1 MSIKLLKSLKIA
13 DKLKVQSCMLG
24 VVNMKKLKKTC
35 AAVTAAILA
44 ASCAQMNWEKSVV
57 KAESSVLASSF
68 DSTTDGWSARGG
80 CSVKVSSNAYK
91 GAGSLF
97 ISDRT
102 SSWNGALISVDDLL
116 GSNDTY
122 AFSAY
127 VMYDEGESEEEFYM
141 SMQYND
147 QSGKVVYEHMAL
159 QTVKKGTW
167 TQISMA
173 DYNVP
178 SGASDLTLYFETPES
193 TIDFYID
200 EVNITSSGTGSS
212 SQGSSG
218 NKSDVLFGDVNDDG
232 IVNIVDAVMLKSMI
246 LTGES
251 EEYNRKADLD
261 ADAVIGAYDLVLMYN
276 YLIGAIDEFPAVSL
290 PPVKIG
296 GDDDDIFDDNYDANY
311 KEPLSG
317 DTLKMAQDSFYRCG
331 NTYRL
336 LKKIAQAKK
345 GEKTTIGYLGG
356 SITEGSNAGASD
368 CYARKSYEYF
378 AKEYGTGNNVS
389 YVNAGL
395 SGTSSVLGVYRAER
409 DLLSKNPDVI
419 FLEYSVN
426 DQGSTEFQK
435 SFESLCKKCLMQE
448 NEPAVIVLVT
458 RSESGGS
465 CQDQMAKVAKNYD
478 LGLISVDN
486 AVSNAIRSGKMKWGD
501 YGSDQYHPHKTG
513 HQLVAN
519 FIEYYWRQAQLSKN
533 RSTSYDI
540 PNSKVYGDQY
550 ATGTMV
556 DFSELKDF
564 NAGSFRKGTSIQSF
578 PNGYTFSK
586 NGNNPMTFTVEG
598 KGIALL
604 FKSNSSG
611 MGTAVVNV
619 NGKQYKVT
627 ANKQYTWGGPDA
639 DCVFVQDNTETLKVS
654 ISMENGSSNYELLG
668 IGVYK

>member
-1 MSIKLLKSLKIA
+1 
-13 DKLKVQSCMLG
+13 
-24 VVNMKKLKKTC
+24 MKKLKKIC
-35 AAVTAAILA
+35 AAATAVLVAGT
-44 ASCAQMNWEKSVV
+44 CTQMNWENSLVN
-57 KAESSVLASSF
+57 AESDVLTSSF
-68 DSTTDGWSARGG
+68 DSTTDGWSARGT
-80 CSVKVSSNAYK
+80 CSVKVSSSAYK
-91 GAGSLF
+91 GDGSLYV
-97 ISDRT
+97 SGRT
-102 SSWNGALISVDDLL
+102 NSWNGALISVDDLL

-122 AFSAY
+122 DFSAY

-141 SMQYND
+141 SMQYSD
-147 QSGKVVYEHMAL
+147 QSGKVVYDHMAL
-159 QTVKKGTW
+159 QTIKKGAW
-167 TQISMA
+167 TEISVTG
-173 DYNVP
+173 YEVP

-193 TIDFYID
+193 KIDFYID
-200 EVNITSSGTGSS
+200 EVKITSTGEGSSS

-218 NKSDVLFGDVNDDG
+218 NKTGFLFGDVNHDD
-232 IVNIVDAVMLKSMI
+232 VLNIADVVALKS
-246 LTGES
+246 LVLEGET
-251 EEYNRKADLD
+251 EEYNRNAVLD
-261 ADAVIGAYDLVLMYN
+261 ADAEIGATDVKLMYQ
-276 YLIGAIDEFPAVSL
+276 YMSGEISEFPAESL
-290 PPVKIG
+290 PPVKIN
-296 GDDDDIFDDNYDANY
+296 GDDDDIFDDSYDANY

-336 LKKIAQAKK
+336 LKKIAQAKR
-345 GEKTTIGYLGG
+345 GETTTIGYLGG
-356 SITEGSNAGASD
+356 SITEGSNAGAND

-378 AKEYGTGNNVS
+378 ASEYGTGNNVK

-395 SGTSSVLGVYRAER
+395 SGTSSVLGVYRAQR

-419 FLEYSVN
+419 FIEYSVN

-435 SFESLCKKCLMQE
+435 SFESLCKQCLMQE

-458 RSESGGS
+458 RSETGGS
-465 CQDQMAKVAKNYD
+465 CQEQMAKVAKNYD

-486 AVSNAIRSGKMKWGD
+486 AVSNAINSGKMKWGD
-501 YGSDQYHPHKTG
+501 YGSDQFHPHKSG

-533 RSTSYDI
+533 RSTSYEI
-540 PNSKVYGDQY
+540 PSTTVFGDQY

-564 NAGSFRKGTSIQSF
+564 NAGSFKKGTSIQAF

-586 NGNNPMTFTVEG
+586 NGNTPMTFTVEG

-604 FKSNSSG
+604 FKSNASG
-611 MGTAVVNV
+611 MGTAVVSV

-639 DCVFVQDNTETLKVS
+639 DCVFVQDKTETLKVS